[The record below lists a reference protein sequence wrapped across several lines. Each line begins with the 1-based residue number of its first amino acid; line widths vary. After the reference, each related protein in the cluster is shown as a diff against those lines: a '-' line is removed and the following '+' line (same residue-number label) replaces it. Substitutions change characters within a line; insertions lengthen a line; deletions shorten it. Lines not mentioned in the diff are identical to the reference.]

1 MIFIWENGSS
11 NMFKQYPYVSS
22 LSTVPEQKS
31 NDCRLDA
38 GAMEDEEKNPS
49 AEVEAGGKPESL

>member
-1 MIFIWENGSS
+1 
-11 NMFKQYPYVSS
+11 MFKHYPYVNS